1 MPRFCTALHQGQPCT
16 RRALPGQAFC
26 YGHHPNPVDF
36 RQCEFFNRKGRRCRS
51 TTLRGQRCCFT
62 HSPRNRRAIH
72 PPPPWSPAPPA
83 KRPRQS
89 GSFSSTCH
97 SAKWP
102 SWNSSQIMHL
112 PESHRGV
119 GEGVGAREPAAN
131 WPLVAGYSPV
141 AAGRRLLAAGCWPP
155 AAGCWLLAA
164 GESLA
169 LRRVNSGPFGE

>member
-51 TTLRGQRCCFT
+51 TTLRGQSCCFT

-72 PPPPWSPAPPA
+72 PPPPWSPA

-97 SAKWP
+97 SPKWP
-102 SWNSSQIMHL
+102 SWNSSQIRHL

-119 GEGVGAREPAAN
+119 GEGGGGEGTGGQLATRC
-131 WPLVAGYSPV
+131 W
-141 AAGRRLLAAGCWPP
+141 LLASGCWPP

>member
-1 MPRFCTALHQGQPCT
+1 MPRFCTAQHQGQPCT

-72 PPPPWSPAPPA
+72 PPPPWFPAPPA

-97 SAKWP
+97 SPKRP

-119 GEGVGAREPAAN
+119 GRG
-131 WPLVAGYSPV
+131 W
-141 AAGRRLLAAGCWPP
+141 GRGNRRPTGHSLLATRQWLL

-164 GESLA
+164 G
-169 LRRVNSGPFGE
+169 RWRVPGTSAG